1 MDTDM
6 DLRKLVEKLRMSRN
20 YMVQTTIHDVLQ
32 NAQYD
37 LDELQAD
44 IAETLD
50 SYVGDNQDQFLT
62 LGRKAGKGVVPDARW
77 SSFDKDEDVK
87 TAASVPTEVRA
98 ESLAHST
105 DLWRVR
111 GNVPMG
117 AEQQGYA
124 SSNAAGLEP
133 RVQSLALSAGPDAW
147 RARYQEAAAT
157 WVSEMYDVTAALNPI
172 ESRTMSLAAQME
184 SWKLRGKH
192 FRDAITKEQDNIKVT
207 YENRLSSLEQ
217 ILIQSESRW
226 RARGD
231 GMRGQSVRDKKEH
244 TVDSFGSFE
253 NRLGHLQNWAM
264 TSKDRGTVEGREV
277 ENPKIKIEA
286 ERKRKEEEEKQRQE
300 RLAAMEEARLE
311 KERKAREKREEEA
324 RRKAEKPVV
333 GARSE
338 FVAQPGK
345 PLMELKKT
353 EKEEKVHPM
362 IADAM
367 APAKVKKTK
376 SKKK

>member
-157 WVSEMYDVTAALNPI
+157 WVSEMYDVTVHNH
-172 ESRTMSLAAQME
+172 SL
-184 SWKLRGKH
+184 S
-192 FRDAITKEQDNIKVT
+192 F
-207 YENRLSSLEQ
+207 SSLEVYLSVGR
-217 ILIQSESRW
+217 IEPNRITHNVIGCTDGKLETSRQTFS
-226 RARGD
+226 GCHN
-231 GMRGQSVRDKKEH
+231 Q
-244 TVDSFGSFE
+244 
-253 NRLGHLQNWAM
+253 
-264 TSKDRGTVEGREV
+264 GTG
-277 ENPKIKIEA
+277 
-286 ERKRKEEEEKQRQE
+286 
-300 RLAAMEEARLE
+300 
-311 KERKAREKREEEA
+311 
-324 RRKAEKPVV
+324 
-333 GARSE
+333 
-338 FVAQPGK
+338 
-345 PLMELKKT
+345 
-353 EKEEKVHPM
+353 
-362 IADAM
+362 
-367 APAKVKKTK
+367 
-376 SKKK
+376 